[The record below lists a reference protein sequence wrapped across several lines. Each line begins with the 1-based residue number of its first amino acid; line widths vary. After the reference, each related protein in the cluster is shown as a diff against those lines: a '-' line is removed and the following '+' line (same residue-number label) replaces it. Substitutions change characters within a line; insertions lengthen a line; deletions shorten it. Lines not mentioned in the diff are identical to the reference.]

1 MTSVR
6 KRKMARSSIRKNTK
20 RVKDKQRTVNILS
33 NPFIAAKWDKTLTL
47 AQNYKNLGL
56 RSRLSTR
63 AGGEEQHAETLTEIR
78 TRRDLE
84 EPKKAAHVTPSDI
97 ENTEDPAQIPEG
109 EARIVRDPETGAALR
124 VVYGTKKA
132 VVKEV
137 VAPVED
143 SVVADLERTAKKHA
157 ELNSKKERHQSAREK
172 VWCREL
178 YEKHGDDYEAMKW
191 DKKANPTQLS
201 AGTLK
206 RTISKWKRDNGI
218 N

>member
-6 KRKMARSSIRKNTK
+6 KRKMARSSVKKNTK
-20 RVKDKQRTVNILS
+20 RVKDKQRRVNILADHM
-33 NPFIAAKWDKTLTL
+33 IAAKWDKTLTL

-63 AGGEEQHAETLTEIR
+63 AGGEERDVESLTEMR
-78 TRRDLE
+78 ARRDLE
-84 EPKKAAHVTPSDI
+84 EAKKAEHVTPTDI

-109 EARIVRDPETGAALR
+109 EARIVRDPETGAVLR
-124 VVYGTKKA
+124 VVHGTKKA
-132 VVKEV
+132 
-137 VAPVED
+137 APKQVLAPAPG
-143 SVVADLERTAKKHA
+143 SVVAELEKAA
-157 ELNSKKERHQSAREK
+157 EKYAEINSKKERLQSYREK
-172 VWCREL
+172 AWCSEL

-201 AGTLK
+201 AGDLK
-206 RTISKWKRDNGI
+206 KRISKWKRDHGI